1 MHAPNQLVR
10 LRFLARLKAD
20 IKLYESDVVA
30 CFSKPDAES
39 LQVLLQNIVY
49 RQETLKD
56 NYYGEGALQSE
67 IEYALNSMQDY
78 VAGLLVTAERNV
90 GDGRYELLIT
100 VGEAPSVLL
109 ELKRIR
115 PNALNYEPLLPDA
128 SEYLPRSAKW
138 YINQL
143 DMARNL
149 LGRATRDELRR
160 LVIVLPD
167 FYKGATSVADVE
179 KGAEAQCGEYLE
191 RSGPGTVGF
200 TVVQVGWT
208 LLVKAVSAAGS
219 QMRKPPWADKH

>member
-1 MHAPNQLVR
+1 MLSH
-10 LRFLARLKAD
+10 
-20 IKLYESDVVA
+20 
-30 CFSKPDAES
+30 
-39 LQVLLQNIVY
+39 
-49 RQETLKD
+49 
-56 NYYGEGALQSE
+56 YGLTWSSVSE
-67 IEYALNSMQDY
+67 ILVGFRTVPALGPVDWMIGDSVPSLANDWS
-78 VAGLLVTAERNV
+78 AG
-90 GDGRYELLIT
+90 
-100 VGEAPSVLL
+100 VLL